1 LRTPQDAAARWSDY
15 DRSEVIDAKER
26 QVSEQSATAAALLI
40 GNEILS
46 GRTRDANL
54 AYLGQQLADLGIPLC
69 EARVVADEETEI
81 IATVRALSAR
91 YTYVFAT
98 GGIGPTHDDITTA
111 AIARA
116 FERPLEVNSAAEA
129 KLKQYYRVDELSAPR
144 LKMAMV
150 PAGSTLIDNPVSS
163 APGFCIENVFVLA
176 GVPSIMQTM
185 FDALKHQLRGG
196 APILSRSVTAPIG
209 ESRIAEGLAA
219 IQRRYAGLK
228 IGSYP
233 FAELGRVVTSI
244 VLRGTDAEHLQRA
257 ADEVVALMK
266 DSGVPATEIAR
277 R

>member
-1 LRTPQDAAARWSDY
+1 M
-15 DRSEVIDAKER
+15 SEE
-26 QVSEQSATAAALLI
+26 SATAAALLI

-46 GRTRDANL
+46 GRTQDANL
-54 AYLGQQLADLGIPLC
+54 AHLGQQLADLGIPLC
-69 EARVVADEETEI
+69 EARVVADEETQI
-81 IATVRALSAR
+81 VAAIRALSAR

-98 GGIGPTHDDITTA
+98 GGIGPTHDDITTE

-116 FERPLEVNSAAEA
+116 FDRPLEVNSAAEA
-129 KLKQYYRVDELSAPR
+129 KLKQYYRVEKLSAPR

-163 APGFCIENVFVLA
+163 APGFRIENVFVLA

-244 VLRGTDAEHLQRA
+244 VLRGTDARHLQRA